1 MTKPDHD
8 FVAVRLDDATQARI
22 DALVPRFSK
31 NWPVTSSDVMRALL
45 ELALDEAEKD
55 PEKFAVL
62 HHAKR

>member
-22 DALVPRFSK
+22 DALVPRLSK
-31 NWPVTSSDVMRALL
+31 NWQATQSDVMRALL
-45 ELALDEAEKD
+45 LLALEEAEKD
-55 PEKFAVL
+55 PEQFAAR